1 MRAQR
6 TAFVTEIPAPFRIP
20 LFNALA
26 ARDDVLPF
34 FLFLADHDPR
44 RAYRV
49 YAEEFRFAT
58 ATLPGVSLQRGGR
71 WLVANR
77 GTLGALAR
85 FRPDLVVIGGW
96 NQPAFWQSIA
106 YARYRRIPVVV
117 WVESTARDRRPG
129 HPALEAVKR
138 AAVRQAAA
146 FLVPGRASAA
156 YVESLG
162 VAADRIAI
170 APNAVD
176 LEIFGERVA
185 QARGERTRLRAELGL
200 DRCTFLYVGRLD
212 PEKGLEV
219 LLRAMEHVDGELV
232 VVGSG
237 SLEASLRRQAPASVR
252 FVGQVARDDLV
263 PWYAAADAFV
273 LPSLSEPWG
282 MVVNEAAAAG
292 LPIVASDAVGAA
304 WDLVE
309 DGVNGFRVAPGDAE
323 ALAAALGRL
332 AADPELR
339 ERAGQRSQAIAAR
352 FTPQAW
358 AEGVAA
364 LVRRLAQP

>member
-26 ARDDVLPF
+26 ARDDVDPL

-44 RAYRV
+44 RSYRV

-58 ATLPGVSLQRGGR
+58 ATLPGLSFHRGGR
-71 WLVANR
+71 WLVVNR
-77 GTLGALAR
+77 GTFRALAR
-85 FRPDLVVIGGW
+85 FRPDVIVIGGW
-96 NQPAFWQSIA
+96 NQPAFWQSMA
-106 YARYRRIPVVV
+106 YARLHRTPIVV
-117 WVESTARDRRPG
+117 WVESTARDDRPG
-129 HPALEAVKR
+129 HAALEAAKSAV
-138 AAVRQAAA
+138 VRQATA

-162 VAADRIAI
+162 VEADRIAI

-185 QARGERTRLRAELGL
+185 QARRKRTRLRAELGM

-219 LLRAMEHVDGELV
+219 LLRAMEDVAGELV

-237 SLEASLRRQAPASVR
+237 GLEARLRQQAPASVR

-292 LPIVASDAVGAA
+292 LPIVATEAVGAA

-309 DGVNGFRVAPGDAE
+309 DGVNGFRVAAGDAR

-332 AADPELR
+332 AADPDLR
-339 ERAGQRSQAIAAR
+339 RRAGRQSESIAAGC
-352 FTPQAW
+352 TPHAW